1 MQKTFMRF
9 FLTILCLFTVLVGNT
24 YSENFISWEE
34 HIIDD
39 AVFGPSDLAG
49 SDGLEIADLDKDG
62 YIDIVSVHE
71 LDTEYGVPK
80 GYVRIAWGTEDPHEW
95 ELTTLSSGS
104 ESPSAEDVDI
114 ADADGDGWP
123 DIIVA
128 CELAHLIY
136 FKNPVAMHRSVK
148 WKRTVPELTL
158 NRGSFIRVFFAD
170 FNQDGKVEVVAAN
183 KGAENPDAETRNLNN
198 ISIFKLPNEPLDGD
212 SWEEIVLTKVRI
224 PINSQ
229 PIDLDQDGD
238 LDIVVGS
245 RGERRILWLENQGD
259 FNFEEHQIKFSTELE
274 KDSWITG
281 FNMDY
286 TDVNKDGRLDII
298 SSVWPSSAYALLQP
312 KNPSQEWGLKKIGEI
327 APDLLVSVSVAD
339 IDGDGDKDIFSGS
352 YSLGSRD
359 KDDSLSSNQ
368 SFGSVAW
375 FENKD
380 KSWIKHNI
388 LRRKRGMYDKWIPID
403 LDGDGD
409 IDFIGTRGNSKPFDG
424 VIWLEQKGFGYEQ
437 VFFPARAQD
446 SQSVPFDD

>member
-1 MQKTFMRF
+1 MNVYDF
-9 FLTILCLFTVLVGNT
+9 FLKIALFSFFPFTSITSGQ
-24 YSENFISWEE
+24 ISWQE

-80 GYVRIAWGTEDPHEW
+80 GYVRIAWGTEDPHKW

-148 WKRTVPELTL
+148 WKRTIPEITL

-183 KGAENPDAETRNLNN
+183 KGAENPDAETRSLNN
-198 ISIFKLPNEPLDGD
+198 VSIFKLPNEPLDGD
-212 SWEEIVLTKVRI
+212 LWEEIVLTKVRI

-259 FNFEEHQIKFSTELE
+259 LNFEEHQIKFSIDLE

-286 TDVNKDGRLDII
+286 TDINKDGRLDII

-312 KNPSQEWGLKKIGEI
+312 KNPSEEWGIKKIGEI

-380 KSWIKHNI
+380 ESWIKHNI

-403 LDGDGD
+403 LDGDSD

-424 VIWLEQKGFGYEQ
+424 VIWLEQKGLGYEQ
-437 VFFPARAQD
+437 VFFPARAKD
-446 SQSVPFDD
+446 SESVPFDD